1 MNRIS
6 KVLVMAA
13 SAVMPLLVLSCARPA
28 SDESFVFFDEDGYAN
43 FTLDMKDSLDY
54 SLQLYIYADASPEDT
69 LAVQIDYMSPREV
82 LYREDVTLTAAD
94 AASGGVLT
102 RVLRSGFRPVNYG
115 IWKAS
120 VRMTGEYENVNGA
133 GLRLYRDKKDGSR

>member
-6 KVLVMAA
+6 RAISLAVAAVL
-13 SAVMPLLVLSCARPA
+13 PLLALSCARPA
-28 SDESFVFFDEDGYAN
+28 SDETFVFFDEDGYAN

-54 SLQLYIYADASPEDT
+54 SLQLYIYADVSPEDT
-69 LAVQIDYMSPREV
+69 LAVQIDYLSPKEV
-82 LYREDVTLTAAD
+82 FYREDVTFTAAD

-102 RVLRSGFRPVNYG
+102 RVLRAGFRPVNYG

-120 VRMTGEYENVNGA
+120 VRMMGDYGSVNGA